1 MPSRSHS
8 GTAEGRRNPKPM
20 MNGMEVRLGS
30 NRPSYN
36 IAVLKCQIDVAPL
49 TSSLSHVP
57 HMPSNRTPATR
68 V

>member
-1 MPSRSHS
+1 MIVDPE
-8 GTAEGRRNPKPM
+8 AVE
-20 MNGMEVRLGS
+20 NGAGNKGPLW
-30 NRPSYN
+30 PSYN